1 MSLLVTILGILLL
14 LATVVTI
21 IYLIGRID
29 LLETFISLRLAASP
43 SAEPEKGGSTD
54 KSFLGLESKAL
65 WDALSGSSTGAVSE
79 EDLNGVRNRYA
90 TLLKKH
96 ISTLYTAGLN
106 DGKKGES
113 RRKPANPMA
122 IATLRGTLNAWLPQ
136 QHVSNLYSV
145 GYESARATPVDLD
158 RLLSSLTE
166 TIELLYLRS
175 GLTMEPDFPHSL
187 LGLASSSP
195 APDPDSKALSQ
206 PTDQL
211 PPPQYLDP

>member
-166 TIELLYLRS
+166 TI
-175 GLTMEPDFPHSL
+175 
-187 LGLASSSP
+187 
-195 APDPDSKALSQ
+195 
-206 PTDQL
+206 
-211 PPPQYLDP
+211 